1 MLQMINRR
9 MEKALPFIVPSSV
22 IVGVLF
28 APVFVHY
35 ASFVPWVFALI
46 TFAGSLR
53 LSFSALKQALFHPIP
68 MITVLFL
75 LHVFMPLW
83 ALGIGHL
90 FFRGDHST
98 VLGLLLAVVIPTGV
112 TSFIWVAIL
121 RGNLAFALAVILIDT
136 FLSPFLVP
144 GSLLVFAGNRVEI
157 DAWKMMS
164 GLFFMIIFPSLLG
177 MIVNQWAKKETKAS
191 LEAVLSPVSKIALAL
206 VVMMNSAVVSPYLI
220 HPNRT
225 LFSIGFVV
233 LLIASSGYFFS
244 WMAAR
249 LLKFS
254 QTDAIALTFTGG
266 MRNISAGA
274 VLAATYFPPKVS
286 IPVVLGMLFQQV
298 LASLYG
304 KFLGKHSNRETLSS
318 LGAIRTERS
327 GR

>member
-1 MLQMINRR
+1 MLQKMNRR

-28 APVFVHY
+28 APVFAGY
-35 ASFVPWVFALI
+35 SSFVPWIFALI

-68 MITVLFL
+68 MVAVLFM

-83 ALGIGHL
+83 AFGIGHI
-90 FFRGDHST
+90 FFRGDSFT
-98 VLGLLLAVVIPTGV
+98 IIGLMLAVVIPTGV
-112 TSFIWVAIL
+112 TSFIWVSIL
-121 RGNLAFALAVILIDT
+121 RGNLALALAVILIDT
-136 FLSPFLVP
+136 FLSPFIVP
-144 GSLLVFAGNRVEI
+144 GSLVVFAGNRVEI
-157 DAWKMMS
+157 DVWKMMS
-164 GLFFMIIFPSLLG
+164 GLFFMIILPSLLG
-177 MIVNQWAKKETKAS
+177 MMVNQWAKKETKTS
-191 LEAVLSPVSKIALAL
+191 MEAVLSPFSKIALSL
-206 VVMMNSAVVSPYLI
+206 VVMINSAVVSPYLS

-244 WMAAR
+244 WMVAK

-274 VLAATYFPPKVS
+274 VLATAYFPPKVS

-304 KFLGKHSNRETLSS
+304 QLLEKIYHKPLANNTYMS
-318 LGAIRTERS
+318 RTK
-327 GR
+327 